1 MKTYL
6 FLSALSLVM
15 SMTAC
20 QKDNPLTPTVN
31 KRAFLLAT
39 DDRCGCLPP
48 VEFDVRNTTDVSAD
62 LHWNTMPEAT
72 AYRVEVSSEDL
83 PEAGDVSANVH
94 IFEVTEDNQLSL
106 TGLNPGTQYQYRV
119 TTLCRSMESY
129 ASETMYFETIEP
141 VSGDPGYHPAKAYED
156 H

>member
-48 VEFDVRNTTDVSAD
+48 VEFKVLNITDVSVD
-62 LHWNTMPEAT
+62 LHWNTMPEASG
-72 AYRVEVSSEDL
+72 YRVEVSSEDL
-83 PEAGDVSANVH
+83 PQAGDVFANVH
-94 IFEVTEDNQLSL
+94 IFEITEDNQLSL
-106 TGLNPGTQYQYRV
+106 TNLNPGTLYQYRV

-129 ASETMYFETIEP
+129 ASETMYFETTGP
-141 VSGDPGYHPAKAYED
+141 VAGDPEYFPAKAYED